1 MFRVVSL
8 FYYADGFFFVEQQ
21 LFFLN
26 VSAADPHAISQ
37 IVNVRY
43 RYDIR
48 EGLFVVDFVLIVTLR
63 CLENVRPLHRG
74 EQRARWFGSGARYL
88 TRIRWEERLR
98 GFGSDGVG

>member
-1 MFRVVSL
+1 MRMV
-8 FYYADGFFFVEQQ
+8 FFVEKQ
-21 LFFLN
+21 FFLN
-26 VSAADPHAISQ
+26 VSAADPHAIRQ
-37 IVNVRY
+37 IVNVRH

-48 EGLFVVDFVLIVTLR
+48 EGIFVVDLSDFVFFVTLR
-63 CLENVRPLHRG
+63 CLENVGPLRRG